1 MNKFLFA
8 ASLLLGLFFAYVD
21 SRPTWDDAGVLAGA
35 ILLSCGILGALGPQ
49 RPWLWALL
57 VGLPMPIHSF
67 LETHQPPASAVAI
80 VFAFVGAYAGFGL
93 RRMMTHT
100 AG

>member
-1 MNKFLFA
+1 MSRILFA
-8 ASLLLGLFFAYVD
+8 ASLVLGLFFAYVD
-21 SRPTWDDAGVLAGA
+21 SRPNWDDTGVLVGA
-35 ILLSCGILGALGPQ
+35 IVLSCGVLGALGPQ

-57 VGLPMPIHSF
+57 VGLPMPVYSF
-67 LETHQPPASAVAI
+67 LTTHQPPASAVAI

-93 RRMMTHT
+93 RKMMAHA